1 MSEFSES
8 SAPGPGVPAPWWRS
22 LGRRLV
28 RFCGSCAKPC
38 TGFCSLAWPGA
49 ALGLIVAALFF
60 PTFDPGRL
68 QQIRF
73 RFDRTRAAVIL
84 LDEVG
89 FAPGR
94 APIQD

>member
-1 MSEFSES
+1 MTFTNWPYS
-8 SAPGPGVPAPWWRS
+8 
-22 LGRRLV
+22 GRV
-28 RFCGSCAKPC
+28 RFKSATEPVLQ
-38 TGFCSLAWPGA
+38 TYEIPLSDFA
-49 ALGLIVAALFF
+49 AAS